1 MIKGILRV
9 SLLLCW
15 SILILTF
22 KTENVFG
29 WFEGRRAAGD
39 QITTIRLS
47 QSGLTTIIIKLNP
60 RVEIFSFRRAE
71 MSGDCVWKAQE
82 PHHVFDQGV

>member
-1 MIKGILRV
+1 MIKGIFRIF
-9 SLLLCW
+9 LCCC

-29 WFEGRRAAGD
+29 WFEASELLE
-39 QITTIRLS
+39 IRS
-47 QSGLTTIIIKLNP
+47 PPSGSVRLTTIIIKLNP

-71 MSGDCVWKAQE
+71 MSGDCVWKARE